1 MPNLDFI
8 KCSGCGACA
17 QICPKSAI
25 SMATNNEGFLYPKV
39 DSNLCVEC
47 KLCEKTCPV
56 LNVKSSTDFIERK
69 SYAAICND
77 ENLRMESSSGG
88 IFTLLAEK
96 VINDGGVVFGAE
108 FDSDFSV
115 KHGWTDSVEGLK
127 RFRGSKYLQSR
138 TENTFFECKKFLESG
153 RKVLYTGTPCQIAG
167 LKSFLRKKYEN
178 LFTVELICHGVPSP
192 ALWQKYIKFREK
204 KSASRIVKTA
214 FRRKNAGWKLF
225 SLSFT
230 FANDSEFSLPMSKD
244 KYLCLFLKDNALRES
259 CYHCQ
264 FRKDNHKADITIAD
278 FWGIENVLP
287 EFFDDKGTSLV
298 ITQNKKGNE
307 LFDSVKDLCRYK
319 EVDFNEAIKSNPPY
333 LKSSVRS
340 KKRDRFYKNFEKTSI
355 DTLYKKY
362 GRDSFCRRAK
372 NFIKRCIKFCLV
384 KTIGEENFTKLK
396 TRRTR

>member
-1 MPNLDFI
+1 MPNLPLE
-8 KCSGCGACA
+8 KCCGCGACV

-25 SMATNNEGFLYPKV
+25 FMKANSEGFLYPQV

-56 LNVKSSTDFIERK
+56 LNVKSSTNFIERK

-88 IFTLLAEK
+88 MFTLLAEK
-96 VINDGGVVFGAE
+96 IINDGGVVFGAE

-115 KHGWTDSVEGLK
+115 KHDWTDSCEGLK

-138 TENTFFECKKFLESG
+138 TENTFSECKKFLESG
-153 RKVLYTGTPCQIAG
+153 RKVLYTGTPCQVAG
-167 LKSFLRKKYEN
+167 LKSFLRKEYEN

-214 FRRKNAGWKLF
+214 FRRKNDGWKLF

-230 FANDSEFSLPMSKD
+230 FANDSEFSQPMSKD
-244 KYLCLFLKDNALRES
+244 EYLRLFLKDNALRES
-259 CYHCQ
+259 CYQCS
-264 FRKDNHKADITIAD
+264 FRKDSHMADITIAD

-287 EFFDDKGTSLV
+287 EFFDDRGTSLV

-307 LFDSVKDLCRYK
+307 FFESVKDLCRYK
-319 EVDFNEAIKSNPPY
+319 EVDFNEGIKSNPPY

-340 KKRDRFYKNFEKTSI
+340 KKRDSFYKNFEKSSI
-355 DTLYKKY
+355 ETLYKKY
-362 GRDSFCRRAK
+362 GQDSFSVRTK
-372 NFIKRCIKFCLV
+372 NFVKRCVKFCLV

-396 TRRTR
+396 ARRTR